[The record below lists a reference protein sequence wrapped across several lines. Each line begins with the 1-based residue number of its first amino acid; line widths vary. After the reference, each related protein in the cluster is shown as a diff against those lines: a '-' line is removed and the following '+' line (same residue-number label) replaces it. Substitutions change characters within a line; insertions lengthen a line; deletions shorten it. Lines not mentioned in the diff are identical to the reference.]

1 MRLAAFFLLLSA
13 WAVPALAAEPLSK
26 GQTVYVPVYSHV
38 QHGNL
43 DSKGRPEVL
52 LLSSMLSIR
61 NVDPDHGITVR
72 SVRYYDTAGKLL
84 REYLQ
89 TPLVLAPL
97 GSSDVFVEH
106 KDSLG
111 GTGANFLVDWT
122 ADAPVSAPLLE
133 TVNGYFFGAQS
144 GVFTSRGVSVR
155 EKN

>member
-1 MRLAAFFLLLSA
+1 MRFAALLIFLGIWTVRA
-13 WAVPALAAEPLSK
+13 EAAEPLST

-61 NVDPDHGITVR
+61 NVDPDHGIVVT

-89 TPLVLAPL
+89 APLALGPL
-97 GSSDVFVEH
+97 GSTDVFVEH

-111 GTGANFLVDWT
+111 GTGANFMVDWN
-122 ADAPVSAPLLE
+122 ADAPTSAPLLE
-133 TVNGYFFGAQS
+133 TVNAYFFGAQS
-144 GVFTSRGVSVR
+144 GVFTSRGVAVR
-155 EKN
+155 ERD

>member
-1 MRLAAFFLLLSA
+1 MRLLSILLLLYVLTIDA
-13 WAVPALAAEPLSK
+13 EAAEPLSK

-61 NVDPDHGITVR
+61 NVDPDHGITVS

-84 REYLQ
+84 REYLPA
-89 TPLVLAPL
+89 PLALGPL
-97 GSSDVFVEH
+97 GSTDVFVEH

-111 GTGANFLVDWT
+111 GTGANFMVDWNAET
-122 ADAPVSAPLLE
+122 PASAPLLE
-133 TVNGYFFGAQS
+133 TVNAYFFGAQS
-144 GVFTSRGVSVR
+144 GVFTSRGVAVKER
-155 EKN
+155 D